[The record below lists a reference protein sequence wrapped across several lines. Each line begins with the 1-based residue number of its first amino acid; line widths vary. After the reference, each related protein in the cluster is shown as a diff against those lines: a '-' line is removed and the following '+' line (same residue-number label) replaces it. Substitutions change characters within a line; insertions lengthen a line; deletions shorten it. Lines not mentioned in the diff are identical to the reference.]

1 MEEMA
6 EDFLDILDVE
16 TAVLTGTLERIERDD
31 LRGTK
36 YVVIGVAVDKRTP
49 VGVVGR
55 FADDRRFLM
64 ITVYVVT

>member
-1 MEEMA
+1 MTYEEQS
-6 EDFLDILDVE
+6 
-16 TAVLTGTLERIERDD
+16 TWSS
-31 LRGTK
+31 
-36 YVVIGVAVDKRTP
+36 GVAVDKRTP